1 MKITYL
7 GQAGLMFETH
17 GKIILIDPYL
27 SDSVAKIEPQNY
39 RRQPINERFLKV
51 KPDVIVI
58 THNHADHLDKET
70 LVNYLTEESK
80 VLSLAPLSAWKELRK
95 FGGAKNNYV
104 MFNDGTTW
112 TEDSIVFR
120 AVKAEHSDEFS
131 IGVIITAENKNYY
144 ITGDTL
150 YKEKVFKS
158 LPDIK
163 FEAVFL
169 PVNGKGNNMNIADAL
184 RFSERI
190 KVRYIIP
197 VHFGMFDD
205 ISIDS
210 VCRGNILKPS
220 IYSEIDLNNYCVK

>member
-39 RRQPINERFLKV
+39 RRQPIDERFLKV
-51 KPDVIVI
+51 KPDIIVI
-58 THNHADHLDKET
+58 THSHADHLDKET

-80 VLSLAPLSAWKELRK
+80 VLSLAPLSSWKELRK
-95 FGGAKNNYV
+95 FGGSNNNYV
-104 MFNDGTTW
+104 MFNEGTTW
-112 TEDSIVFR
+112 TEGDIVFR
-120 AVKAEHSDEFS
+120 AVKAEHSDEYS

-150 YKEKVFKS
+150 YNEKIFKS
-158 LPDIK
+158 LPDIE
-163 FEAVFL
+163 FEAIFL

-184 RFSERI
+184 CLSERI
-190 KVRYIIP
+190 KVKYIVP

-205 ISIDS
+205 IQIDS
-210 VCRGNILKPS
+210 ICCDKIRKPS
-220 IYSEIDLNNYCVK
+220 IYSEVVF